1 MDGVLRDL
9 EEEESYAKL
18 ASADGEQTEDP
29 VVDWLTR
36 EEYAALS
43 PAERNQRALDR
54 YWKAKKIF
62 FYSTAIH
69 FSGRASRTFKALGGG
84 TIPFQQ

>member
-1 MDGVLRDL
+1 MLMYTFRTSHKSWELAVAF
-9 EEEESYAKL
+9 AKC
-18 ASADGEQTEDP
+18 
-29 VVDWLTR
+29 V
-36 EEYAALS
+36 
-43 PAERNQRALDR
+43 R